1 MKLRYRGYGW
11 FAFVSFALLVLV
23 VGLLQ
28 EIGFR
33 SRRDALISEYQAVLR
48 DDLLTLGHRLEE
60 RQQGSGL
67 LLKDESV
74 DFSGGGGVAYALLN
88 AHGAV
93 LAVPGR
99 EAIAA
104 KEINAQG
111 DGFLNLLG
119 LAREKRELIAG
130 WVGSSLVGI
139 YPLRGNS
146 ETDTVLVAQRDLSSF
161 LLDLDQNHFYDL
173 AYLLTMLTIAVLLVF
188 LFVYFL
194 AVRRLSRLGLALQR
208 FGEGDFA
215 SRSGLQG
222 WDAIARLGQ
231 HFDQM
236 AEVMAAERSHL
247 AESEERLKF
256 ALRGS
261 DIGIWDWHLESG
273 ATYYSPRWKSLLG
286 YDEDELVAHAE
297 EWLKRVHPEDLP
309 AVMDRLKEHMAGQ
322 SEFFISEHR
331 LRCKNG
337 SYLWVL
343 ERGVVSRNVEG
354 VAVRMVGALS
364 DISRRKEIE
373 AALLYSEEEYR
384 SVVEGVTQII
394 FRSDVRGRL
403 LFLNP
408 AWTELTGFPVG
419 ESLSSSLADYIHVD
433 DRQRVMTLF
442 RDAAEGRLPA
452 LACDLRLRCGAGQE
466 RWFSLH
472 ARGGIDAGGEAIV
485 AGVLSD
491 LDAQKATEAALTRS
505 NGERNAILS
514 LSPDGF
520 VLVDKDGRVAYVN
533 PAFLAMTQFAP
544 TEVLGLS
551 LPLLEQKMGQ
561 LCDPVKAL
569 PASFGEQEGR
579 AYTFHLQ
586 KPAKL
591 VIRSLLR
598 SIPNDMG
605 GLHGQVMY
613 FRDITQESEIDRIK
627 SEFLSTAAHEL
638 RTPMASIF
646 GFSELL
652 LAREFDAATQ
662 RDLIQTIHRQTQN
675 LINLVNELLDLA
687 RIEAQGGKAFKIQEQ
702 ELSPLLL
709 NALAGLYV
717 PPETH
722 RLELD
727 LPKRLPRVIVDGEK
741 LLQCLANVLSN
752 AIKYSPRGGE
762 IRISAMRRKA
772 GPGEQV
778 GLSIRD
784 QGMGMT
790 PEQLS
795 HIFDR
800 FYRAD
805 ASGAIPG
812 SGLGMS
818 LVKEIMDIFNGEV
831 AVNSQ
836 PGQGTEVVLWLP
848 VALSLSVTMGEAD
861 EQS

>member
-1 MKLRYRGYGW
+1 MRLRDYGHGW
-11 FAFVSFALLVLV
+11 FAFVPFVLLALV
-23 VGLLQ
+23 VGLQQ
-28 EIGFR
+28 EISFR
-33 SRRDALISEYQAVLR
+33 ARRDALIGEHQAMLR
-48 DDLLTLGHRLEE
+48 DDLLALGHQLEARRE
-60 RQQGSGL
+60 VPAPWSGN
-67 LLKDESV
+67 DVGRS
-74 DFSGGGGVAYALLN
+74 SGMAGAAYALLD
-88 AHGAV
+88 ARGAV

-99 EAIAA
+99 EPIAA
-104 KEINAQG
+104 REINAQG
-111 DGFLNLLG
+111 EGFLNLLG

-130 WVGSSLVGI
+130 WVGGRLVGI
-139 YPLRGNS
+139 YPLRGAA
-146 ETDTVLVAQRDLSSF
+146 ETDTVLVAQQDLSPS
-161 LLDLDQNHFYDL
+161 LLDLDQKHFHEL
-173 AYLLTMLTIAVLLVF
+173 VYLLTMLTFAALALF
-188 LFVYFL
+188 LAIYFL
-194 AVRRLSRLGLALQR
+194 AARRLSRLERALQR
-208 FGEGDFA
+208 FGEGDPEA
-215 SRSGLQG
+215 RSGLQG
-222 WDAIARLGQ
+222 WDAIARLGR
-231 HFDQM
+231 HFDRM
-236 AEVMAAERSHL
+236 AERMAAERSHL

-261 DIGIWDWHLESG
+261 DIGIWDWHLDSG
-273 ATYYSPRWKSLLG
+273 RTYYSPRWKSLLG
-286 YDEDELVAHAE
+286 YAEDELVAHAE

-309 AVMDRLKEHMAGQ
+309 AVMERLKAHMAGQ

-337 SYLWVL
+337 DYLWVL
-343 ERGVVSRNVEG
+343 ERGVASRNAEG

-364 DISRRKEIE
+364 DISRRREIE
-373 AALLYSEEEYR
+373 AALLRSKEEYR

-394 FRSDVRGRL
+394 FRSDARGRL
-403 LFLNP
+403 RFLNP
-408 AWTELTGFPVG
+408 AWTELTGFAVG
-419 ESLSSSLADYIHVD
+419 ESLSSSLADYIHAD
-433 DRQRVMTLF
+433 DRQRVMMLF
-442 RDAAEGRLPA
+442 RDAAEGRLPS
-452 LACDLRLRCGAGQE
+452 LACDLRLLCGTGRV

-472 ARGGIDAGGEAIV
+472 ARGGVDVGGEAIV

-520 VLVDKDGRVAYVN
+520 VLVDQDGRVAYVN

-544 TEVLGLS
+544 SEVQGLS
-551 LPLLEQKMGQ
+551 LPLLEQRMGQ
-561 LCDPVKAL
+561 LCDPAKPL
-569 PASFGEQEGR
+569 PAFAGMQEGR
-579 AYTFHLQ
+579 AYTLHLQ

-613 FRDITQESEIDRIK
+613 FRDITQESEVDRIK

-652 LAREFDAATQ
+652 LAREFDVATQ

-687 RIEAQGGKAFKIQEQ
+687 RIEARGGKAFKIQAQ
-702 ELSPLLL
+702 ELTPLLL
-709 NALAGLYV
+709 NALAGQYV

-722 RLELD
+722 RLALD
-727 LPKRLPRVIVDGEK
+727 LPKKLPQVVVDGEK
-741 LLQCLANVLSN
+741 LQQCLANVLSN
-752 AIKYSPRGGE
+752 AIKYSPQGGE
-762 IRISAMRRKA
+762 IRISATRRQVA
-772 GPGEQV
+772 QGEQV
-778 GLSIRD
+778 GLAIRD

-790 PEQLS
+790 PEQLA

-831 AVNSQ
+831 AVSSQ

-848 VALSLSVTMGEAD
+848 VPLAVTMGEA
-861 EQS
+861 EGSS